1 MINVTVLG
9 FGAVGSIVTRTLGT
23 GQVPGMRVVAVSA
36 ANRDAAVAKLAAMMT
51 DPPPVLPLHEARS
64 IGDLVVECLP
74 PALFRDTAESILAAG
89 RSMVAV
95 SVGALLEHADL
106 IELARSTGACI
117 HIPSGAIAGLDAV
130 RAAAESTVHSVELT
144 TRKPPGGFEQ
154 SAYLDAKGINLAT
167 LTEATVIYDGPA
179 PEGVCLFPKNV
190 NVVAALSLAGIGAKR
205 TRLCLIVDPS
215 ALRNSHSVTLRS
227 DSSDLTTMIE
237 NLPDPENPR
246 TSMITAL
253 SVIALLRGMAGPI
266 RF

>member
-1 MINVTVLG
+1 MIDVTVLG
-9 FGAVGSIVTRTLGT
+9 LGAVGSTVARALGT
-23 GQVPGMRVVAVSA
+23 GQIPGMRLCAASA
-36 ANRDAAVAKLAAMMT
+36 ANRDAAVEKLAAMT
-51 DPPPVLPLHEARS
+51 ADPPPVLPLHDARMM
-64 IGDLVVECLP
+64 GDLVVECLP
-74 PALFRDTAESILAAG
+74 PAMFRDTAEAILGAG

-106 IELARSTGACI
+106 IELARNTGAYI

-130 RAAAESTVHSVELT
+130 RAASESTVHSVELT

-167 LTEATVIYDGPA
+167 LTEPAVIYDGPA
-179 PEGVCLFPKNV
+179 PEGVRLFPKNV
-190 NVVAALSLAGIGAKR
+190 NVVAALSLAGIGAER

-215 ALRNSHSVTLRS
+215 VTRNRHSVTLRS
-227 DSSDLTTMIE
+227 NSTDLTTTIE
-237 NLPDPENPR
+237 NLPDPDNPR
-246 TSMITAL
+246 TSKITAL